1 MFGVLRAN
9 GVRPLWIKGKG
20 VTHLLD
26 AVGIVTGA
34 EADEGKAVK
43 LVVIPQNPA
52 DFIGVIDQK
61 RRDQFLNS
69 TDRGYH
75 ANKAPR
81 TLT

>member
-9 GVRPLWIKGKG
+9 GVRPLWIKGKR

-26 AVGIVTGA
+26 AVVIVTGA
-34 EADEGKAVK
+34 QADEDKAVK

-52 DFIGVIDQK
+52 DFIGVIDRKK
-61 RRDQFLNS
+61 RDRFMDS
-69 TDRGYH
+69 TDRGFN

-81 TLT
+81 TIT